1 MTPGREEPPTS
12 IPNYRAYLV
21 RIWRDSEQAPWRA
34 TVTFVQTGEVRKFA
48 DPQMVWAF
56 IQLQLE
62 MPGVAE
68 SGADLD

>member
-1 MTPGREEPPTS
+1 MTPGREEPPTTN
-12 IPNYRAYLV
+12 PNYRAYLV

-56 IQLQLE
+56 IQIQLE
-62 MPGVAE
+62 ASDTAGN
-68 SGADLD
+68 GADPD